1 MTENVI
7 RITEDL
13 LLGGRVRLAQ
23 PAEGLRA
30 AVDAVL
36 LAAAVQARPGDAVLE
51 LGCGTGA
58 AFLCLAARVP
68 GVVVT
73 GVELDPALAG
83 LARGNAAQAG
93 VAGSILAQDIR
104 VPVPPCRHAFANP
117 PYWPGGTASPHPGRR
132 GAAHEG
138 EAGLQDWAG
147 ALARGLERR
156 GTATLVLP
164 AQRFSLGAAALR
176 AAGCGTVTLLPL
188 WPRAG
193 QKAKRVILQAIKG
206 GRGPDRMLPGLV
218 LHQADGAFTPEAEAV
233 LRHAQPLPG

>member
-7 RITEDL
+7 AITEDL

-23 PAEGLRA
+23 PALGLRA

-36 LAAAVQARPGDAVLE
+36 LAAAVPARPGDAVLE

-73 GVELDPALAG
+73 GVENDGALAE
-83 LARGNAAQAG
+83 LARGNAARAG
-93 VAGSILAQDIR
+93 VAASILAQDIR
-104 VPVPPCRHAFANP
+104 LPVAPSRYAFANP

-132 GAAHEG
+132 GAAHEAD
-138 EAGLQDWAG
+138 AGLEDWAA

-164 AQRFSLGAAALR
+164 AQRFAQGAAALR

-193 QKAKRVILQAIKG
+193 QKARRVILRAIKG
-206 GRGPDRMLPGLV
+206 GRGPDSVLPGLV
-218 LHQADGAFTPEAEAV
+218 LHQADGGFTQEAEAV
-233 LRHAQPLPG
+233 LRHAQALPG